1 MKHVFATSPILETAR
16 LIVTPNVPTV
26 GDVGIVGGKLQPGR
40 RNLPGDGTVPTRS
53 AAGVRARAI
62 YRATS
67 EHGTLPRED
76 AVIKAV
82 RDLLKD
88 GTCDLPPLTD
98 ADINNVMPIEESIT
112 EAIEEATAA
121 DLSLRMS
128 TGIFTQRDAD
138 FLLRAD
144 DATLPGPVGT
154 LISDGV

>member
-1 MKHVFATSPILETAR
+1 
-16 LIVTPNVPTV
+16 
-26 GDVGIVGGKLQPGR
+26 
-40 RNLPGDGTVPTRS
+40 VPTRS
-53 AAGVRARAI
+53 AAGVRALAI

-82 RDLLKD
+82 RDLLKN

-98 ADINNVMPIEESIT
+98 AVINDVTPIEESIT
-112 EAIEEATAA
+112 EAIEEATSA
-121 DLSLRMS
+121 DLTLRMK

-144 DATLPGPVGT
+144 KATLPGPVGT
-154 LISDGV
+154 LISGGV